1 MSSNIVT
8 KRMIYATLK
17 NMPGVHDSGNGQLRV
32 RCIFCGDSAT
42 NINKKRLGI
51 KMNLNDPDAP
61 IVYNCFNGGCGAS
74 GVVTPSM
81 LHKLEVYEKD
91 LDIRLRKL
99 NNSVLK
105 DDGTRINKYK
115 NTRELQIVFPPIT
128 NKPSTINKIKY
139 LFTRLGCRLSIEE
152 FEKLK
157 IVLDLGEFLAI
168 NKIEPINEFV
178 GTLSKDYVG
187 FLSVNNEYV
196 ILRDI
201 TDTHKMRY
209 VKYNLFGILDNT
221 NGFYAIKNSVDILG
235 TDDIYISIAEGP
247 FDVLG
252 LYCNVFNRDIKNNI
266 VIASCNASFLEPI
279 KYYMKKGVVGS
290 NVKINCYQD
299 NDTKLNFGK
308 IRDEL
313 KTFIGGTKNFS
324 VYYNTLSKD
333 FGVPKSEICVD
344 KINIGRYKKT

>member
-105 DDGTRINKYK
+105 DDGTRINIK
-115 NTRELQIVFPPIT
+115 TR
-128 NKPSTINKIKY
+128 
-139 LFTRLGCRLSIEE
+139 
-152 FEKLK
+152 
-157 IVLDLGEFLAI
+157 
-168 NKIEPINEFV
+168 
-178 GTLSKDYVG
+178 
-187 FLSVNNEYV
+187 
-196 ILRDI
+196 
-201 TDTHKMRY
+201 
-209 VKYNLFGILDNT
+209 
-221 NGFYAIKNSVDILG
+221 
-235 TDDIYISIAEGP
+235 
-247 FDVLG
+247 
-252 LYCNVFNRDIKNNI
+252 
-266 VIASCNASFLEPI
+266 
-279 KYYMKKGVVGS
+279 GS
-290 NVKINCYQD
+290 Y
-299 NDTKLNFGK
+299 
-308 IRDEL
+308 R
-313 KTFIGGTKNFS
+313 
-324 VYYNTLSKD
+324 
-333 FGVPKSEICVD
+333 
-344 KINIGRYKKT
+344 